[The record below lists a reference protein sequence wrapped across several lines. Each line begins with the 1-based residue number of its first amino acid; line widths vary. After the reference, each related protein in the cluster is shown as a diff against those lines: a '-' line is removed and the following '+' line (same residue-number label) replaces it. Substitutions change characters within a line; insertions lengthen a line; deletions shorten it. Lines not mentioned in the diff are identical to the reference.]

1 MSIISEQGALQLFPS
16 TLECLFSLSCLVES
30 SRHLPSTKV
39 IHRHPVSRNKKNK
52 TKTKTKTKQ
61 NKKNKTKQNKKQTKI
76 DRKSTRLNSSNEWI
90 YRMPSSA

>member
-39 IHRHPVSRNKKNK
+39 IHRHPVSRNKKK
-52 TKTKTKTKQ
+52 
-61 NKKNKTKQNKKQTKI
+61 NKKQKTNKQTN
-76 DRKSTRLNSSNEWI
+76 KKK
-90 YRMPSSA
+90 PG

>member
-39 IHRHPVSRNKKNK
+39 IHRHPVSRN
-52 TKTKTKTKQ
+52 
-61 NKKNKTKQNKKQTKI
+61 NKKQNKTKQKKIKQKKQV
-76 DRKSTRLNSSNEWI
+76 NC
-90 YRMPSSA
+90 

>member
-30 SRHLPSTKV
+30 SRHSPSTKV

-52 TKTKTKTKQ
+52 KKQKQKQ
-61 NKKNKTKQNKKQTKI
+61 NKTNKKKTNKQK
-76 DRKSTRLNSSNEWI
+76 NQVNC
-90 YRMPSSA
+90 

>member
-39 IHRHPVSRNKKNK
+39 IHRHPVSRNNK
-52 TKTKTKTKQ
+52 KQ
-61 NKKNKTKQNKKQTKI
+61 NKNKKKQTIKQ
-76 DRKSTRLNSSNEWI
+76 KKQVNC
-90 YRMPSSA
+90 